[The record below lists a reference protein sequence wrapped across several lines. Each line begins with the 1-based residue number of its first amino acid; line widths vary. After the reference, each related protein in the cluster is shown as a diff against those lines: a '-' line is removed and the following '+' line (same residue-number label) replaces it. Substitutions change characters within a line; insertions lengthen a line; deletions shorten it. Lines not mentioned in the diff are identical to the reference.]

1 MSKSVLFKPTIS
13 ALFSLIILT
22 FIFDLSSANAQNSEL
37 DIEKQLRYEVE
48 INQLIAIVGNQGYR
62 ESNPEQVTEAI
73 DRLGKLKAVEAI
85 PALIEI
91 ITFKVQPKA
100 EVKSGFFGI
109 EHHTIN
115 NFDRFPAM
123 QALFDIGKP
132 AFPALIEV
140 IKKEES
146 GSLASENAFEVLR
159 SFFVREDSEQGIKY
173 LRENAAEALSEDE
186 KQRLNAAAGKL
197 TEVVERLKKYD
208 ESKSRKEKP

>member
-1 MSKSVLFKPTIS
+1 MMLKIAVS
-13 ALFSLIILT
+13 SLPFIIILT
-22 FIFDLSSANAQNSEL
+22 AIFNLSFANAQSGVLESEKRL
-37 DIEKQLRYEVE
+37 QRDQE
-48 INQLIAIVGNQGYR
+48 INQFLAIIRSQSYR
-62 ESNPEQVTEAI
+62 ETNPEQVTEAI